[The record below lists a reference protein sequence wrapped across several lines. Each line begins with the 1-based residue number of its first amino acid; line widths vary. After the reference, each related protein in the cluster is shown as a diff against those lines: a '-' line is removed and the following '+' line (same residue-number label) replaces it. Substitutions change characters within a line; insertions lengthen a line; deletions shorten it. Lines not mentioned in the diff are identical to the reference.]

1 VRVCVSLY
9 SVYVGVERGAER
21 ECVFSLV
28 ARRRLRLHEDF
39 QIDYANGGWEFG
51 TGHFAATA
59 HLSFSDVSVCAA
71 LSAAKELR
79 VSSILPEP
87 SLQ

>member
-1 VRVCVSLY
+1 MCVSL
-9 SVYVGVERGAER
+9 VCMWERSGER
-21 ECVFSLV
+21 VCVFSLV
-28 ARRRLRLHEDF
+28 ARRRLRLHEDS

-59 HLSFSDVSVCAA
+59 HLSFPDVCVCAA

-79 VSSILPEP
+79 VC
-87 SLQ
+87 